1 MAQAVRCGP
10 QSWSNYHGTA
20 SCDLAEKIALWNDAT
35 ASGRETLK
43 AAAETVQ
50 AVLVEAR
57 DKGITVRAVG
67 SAWSP
72 SPIALVPDG
81 WQLEMPRLNRTFRVA
96 QSDVGEHLVD
106 TGSLILVQAG
116 ALVDEVNDR
125 VEGDMKRSLRT
136 TGASNGQTI
145 AGACATGTHGSVIG
159 AGGIQDHV
167 RAMQIVT
174 PTDIWWIE
182 PSAGLMSDA
191 FIAACGAK
199 PLRDDDIFEAARVA
213 VGALGIVTALV
224 LETVP
229 RYLVEVFQAKRI
241 VSKVEIDLLAAGE
254 FRAFARKCGRDEE
267 PYFVQVIVNPYN
279 PTSGNGLVKL
289 MFRQDWRP
297 DYPKPGFAPLGA
309 SYDTL
314 SLLGDL
320 IERFPFLRGW
330 LLQRVMELAYPDALP
345 PGTPLP
351 IGTWGEMT
359 ETHTP
364 LGSLFNG
371 SVTVPRADLPS
382 AFDTVVK
389 AYASGGGGNSMT
401 LRFMDRA
408 KGLLAP
414 ARFAHNAVIDFDGV
428 RSPAAIESY
437 RRVVAALDESGIAFG
452 RHWAKTNLLDAAR
465 VKADYGEN
473 LKTWLAAQARI
484 MPDARDIAV
493 FRNPELV
500 KLGLIA

>member
-1 MAQAVRCGP
+1 MARAIRCGA
-10 QSWSNYHGTA
+10 QDWSNYHGTA
-20 SCDLAEKIALWNDAT
+20 ACHLADRIVFWNDAT
-35 ASGRETLK
+35 VSGRDTLR
-43 AAAETVQ
+43 AATEAVQ

-57 DKGITVRAVG
+57 TKGVAVRAVG

-72 SPIALVPDG
+72 APIALVPEG
-81 WQLEMPRLNRTFRVA
+81 WLLDMPRLNRTFRLSA
-96 QSDVGEHLVD
+96 ADVTGGVD
-106 TGSLILVQAG
+106 PATLILTQGG
-116 ALVDEVNDR
+116 ALVDEINDR
-125 VEGDMKRSLRT
+125 VEHDLLRSLRT

-167 RAMQIVT
+167 RAVQIVT
-174 PTDIWWIE
+174 PTDIWWVE
-182 PSAGLMSDA
+182 PSAGLLTDD

-199 PLRDDDIFEAARVA
+199 PLRDDDTFEAARVA
-213 VGALGIVTALV
+213 VGSLGIVIAVV

-229 RYLVEVFQAKRI
+229 RFLVEVFQAKRI
-241 VSKVEIDLLAAGE
+241 VSKAEIDLLAAGE
-254 FRAFARKCGRDEE
+254 FRAFAKQCGRDEE

-279 PTSGNGLVKL
+279 PASGNGLVKL
-289 MFRQDWRP
+289 MFRRDWRP
-297 DYPKPGFAPLGA
+297 DYPRPGFAPLGA

-320 IERFPFLRGW
+320 IDRFPFLRGW
-330 LLQRVMELAYPDALP
+330 LLQRVMELAYPDAPP

-371 SVTVPRADLPS
+371 SVTVARADLPS
-382 AFDTVVK
+382 AFETVVK

-408 KGLLAP
+408 RGLLAP

-428 RSPAAIESY
+428 RSAAAIDSY
-437 RRVVAALDESGIAFG
+437 ARVVAALDESGIAFG
-452 RHWAKTNLLDAAR
+452 RHWAKTNLLDGAR
-465 VKADYGEN
+465 VRADYGAN
-473 LKTWLAAQARI
+473 LDRWLAAQARI
-484 MPDARDIAV
+484 MPDAQDRAV